1 MNEASGAVVPISV
14 ACLGPAG
21 TFSEEAASRHF
32 GEAAR
37 PVFCTSIDDVFD
49 SVEAGAAP
57 FGVVPVENSLEG
69 AIGHTLDRLVASP
82 LRISGEVAL
91 PIRQNLLRRASTF
104 EGITRVY
111 GHAQSLAQCQRFLKK
126 ALPLAE
132 RVAVSS
138 NAEAARLAAQEPGA
152 AALAGKRAAAIHA
165 LELLAEGVEDDPTN
179 TTRFLVIGAGSVAPS
194 GRDKT
199 SLVMSAPNRP
209 GSMLALLRP
218 FSRHGVSMTKLE
230 SRPSRRG
237 LWDYLFFVDLEGHV
251 DDPAV
256 RRALVEL
263 EARAGYLKILGSYPM
278 SLG

>member
-1 MNEASGAVVPISV
+1 MIGARGVVEGISV
-14 ACLGPAG
+14 ACLGPSG
-21 TFSEEAASRHF
+21 TFSEEAAARHF
-32 GEAAR
+32 GQDAR

-49 SVEAGAAP
+49 GVQARAAP

-91 PIRQNLLRRASTF
+91 PIRQHLLRR
-104 EGITRVY
+104 EGRIDGITRVY
-111 GHAQSLAQCQRFLKK
+111 GHAQSLAQCQRFLKHT
-126 ALPLAE
+126 LPLAE

-138 NAEAARLAAQEPGA
+138 NAEAARLAAREPET

-165 LELLAEGVEDDPTN
+165 LAILAEGVEDDPTN
-179 TTRFLVIGAGSVAPS
+179 TTRFLVIGETSAAPS
-194 GRDKT
+194 GHDKT

-237 LWDYLFFVDLEGHV
+237 LWDYLFFVDVEGHAEDV
-251 DDPAV
+251 AV
-256 RRALVEL
+256 RRALIEL
-263 EARAGYLKILGSYPM
+263 EARAGYLKILGSYAMARP
-278 SLG
+278 

>member
-1 MNEASGAVVPISV
+1 MTEARGAVQGISI
-14 ACLGPAG
+14 ACLGPSG

-32 GEAAR
+32 GQDTR
-37 PVFCTSIDDVFD
+37 PLFCTTIDDVFD
-49 SVEAGAAP
+49 VVEARAAP

-91 PIRQNLLRRASTF
+91 PIRQHLLRREAQLD
-104 EGITRVY
+104 GITRVY
-111 GHAQSLAQCQRFLKK
+111 GHAQSLAQCQRFVKK
-126 ALPLAE
+126 TLPLAE
-132 RVAVSS
+132 RIAVSS
-138 NAEAARLAAQEPGA
+138 NAEAARLAALELNS

-165 LELLAEGVEDDPTN
+165 LTILAEGVEDDPTN
-179 TTRFLVIGAGSVAPS
+179 TTRFLVIGEASAAPS
-194 GRDKT
+194 GHDKT

-209 GSMLALLRP
+209 GAMVALLRP

-237 LWDYLFFVDLEGHV
+237 LWDYLFFVDVEGHAE
-251 DDPAV
+251 DAAL

-263 EARAGYLKILGSYPM
+263 QARAGYLQVLGSYPM
-278 SLG
+278 ARS

>member
-138 NAEAARLAAQEPGA
+138 NAEAARLAAQEPWA

>member
-1 MNEASGAVVPISV
+1 MIEARGDVDGISV
-14 ACLGPAG
+14 ACLGPSG

-32 GEAAR
+32 GEAAA
-37 PVFCTSIDDVFD
+37 PLFCTSIDDIFD
-49 SVEAGAAP
+49 VVEARAAA

-82 LRISGEVAL
+82 NRISGEVAL
-91 PIRQNLLRRASTF
+91 PIRQNLLRRAPTS

-111 GHAQSLAQCQRFLKK
+111 GHAQSLAQCQRFLKET
-126 ALPLAE
+126 LPRAE

-138 NAEAARLAAQEPGA
+138 NAEAARLAAREPWA

-179 TTRFLVIGAGSVAPS
+179 TTRFLVIGDTSAAPS

-209 GSMLALLRP
+209 GSMVALLRP

-237 LWDYLFFVDLEGHV
+237 LWDYLFFVDVEGHAE
-251 DDPAV
+251 DAAV
-256 RRALVEL
+256 RRALL
-263 EARAGYLKILGSYPM
+263 DLDKRAGFLKLLGSYPRARP
-278 SLG
+278 